1 MDNNPLVV
9 IPIFE
14 VIEQILHLLLT
25 VHIFLVLI
33 GWQKNIACLT
43 YYKQYLL
50 SKYCLPCLS

>member
-14 VIEQILHLLLT
+14 VIEQIPHLLLT
-25 VHIFLVLI
+25 VHIFSGVNRLA
-33 GWQKNIACLT
+33 KNIACLT

>member
-1 MDNNPLVV
+1 MDNNPSVV

-33 GWQKNIACLT
+33 GWQKI
-43 YYKQYLL
+43 LL
-50 SKYCLPCLS
+50 V